1 MTVLL
6 RKFVLIV
13 FVALFMAVPG
23 TTGAA
28 SDLEV
33 SGWVPY
39 WSGVKA
45 TQNARKH
52 MDTLSIVHPFGYTL
66 RQNGTLHDAMGIKKS
81 HWKKLFKTAKDN
93 DVLVIPTI
101 TTSDG
106 ALVHR
111 LLSDSTLREEHIE
124 EIVTTV
130 KKGKFDGIDID
141 YEGKWSETKEYFALF
156 LEELDEAL
164 GSKLLTCAIEARTPP
179 DSLYKVVPES
189 INYANDYEAIAKHCD
204 RVEIMTY
211 DQQRAD
217 IKLNDERSGE
227 PYIPVSDADWV
238 EKVIKLALES
248 IPKEKI
254 MLGVPTYGHHYEVV
268 VEPNW
273 FRSYGRVG
281 ALNAPAA
288 EKLAKKEKVKPSRNK
303 GGEISFSYATIFS
316 APEVRS
322 RTVDVPKNIPSGN
335 LVAARALAYANETGL
350 PTVFNYVTWSD
361 AEAIEEKVK
370 LAEKYDLRGIAIFK
384 IDGQEDKEI
393 WKLFE

>member
-1 MTVLL
+1 MAICFFAYATPPY
-6 RKFVLIV
+6 
-13 FVALFMAVPG
+13 AL
-23 TTGAA
+23 AA
-28 SDLEV
+28 QELEV

-39 WSGVKA
+39 WSSTKGTA
-45 TQNARKH
+45 DARKH
-52 MDTLSIVHPFGYTL
+52 IDALSIVHPFGYTL
-66 RQNGTLHDAMGIKKS
+66 KQDGSLHDNMGVKKS
-81 HWKKLFKTAKDN
+81 HWRKLFKTAQEHE
-93 DVLVIPTI
+93 VLVIPTI
-101 TTSDG
+101 TTGDG

-111 LLSDSTLREEHIE
+111 LLSDKTAREEHIE
-124 EIVTTV
+124 EIVRTV

-141 YEGKWSETKEYFALF
+141 YERKWSETKEHFALF
-156 LEELDEAL
+156 LKELDEAL

-179 DSLYKVVPES
+179 DSLYKNVPET

-217 IKLNDERSGE
+217 IKLNDARSGE

-238 EKVIKLALES
+238 EKVIKLTLES

-281 ALNAPAA
+281 ALNMPQA

-303 GGEISFSYATIFS
+303 GGEVSFSYATIFS
-316 APEVRS
+316 APELKS
-322 RTVDVPKNIPSGN
+322 HALSIPEGTLTGNI
-335 LVAARALAYANETGL
+335 VAARALAYANGSGQS
-350 PTVFNYVTWSD
+350 TVFNYVTWSD
-361 AEAIEEKVK
+361 AQAIEEKVE
-370 LAEKYDLRGIAIFK
+370 LAKKYDLRGIAIFK
-384 IDGQEDKEI
+384 IDGQEDKKI
-393 WKLFE
+393 WSLFD